1 MIYSLLMV
9 IMMGRILKK
18 CTKNDATKY
27 DAIVLDSYFYIFNR
41 MGTDVYLMND
51 IWSRMRNLTGYTLQT
66 WYIPEKA
73 AAKKRSGDKK

>member
-1 MIYSLLMV
+1 MILV
-9 IMMGRILKK
+9 VVGPTGVGK
-18 CTKNDATKY
+18 TKMSVALAKKY